1 MPGIGQGDRQFL
13 DPYRTKAALAFPMDS
28 GIIVATRNVLMATQ
42 EGISRIRKVA
52 QTLLR
57 IGMIALAVG
66 AILFVCAVVSSSHP
80 DLGRFAI
87 SLFPLGVGIIFYL
100 GFLPLILGGIL
111 RLTAWI
117 IEGFLLPD
125 GTGTEEL

>member
-1 MPGIGQGDRQFL
+1 M
-13 DPYRTKAALAFPMDS
+13 AA
-28 GIIVATRNVLMATQ
+28 R

-52 QTLLR
+52 QTLLP
-57 IGMIALAVG
+57 IAMIALAVG
-66 AILFVCAVVSSSHP
+66 AILFVFAVVSSRHP
-80 DLGRFAI
+80 DLERFAS
-87 SLFPLGVGIIFYL
+87 SLLPLGAGIIFYL

-117 IEGFLLPD
+117 VEGFLLPD